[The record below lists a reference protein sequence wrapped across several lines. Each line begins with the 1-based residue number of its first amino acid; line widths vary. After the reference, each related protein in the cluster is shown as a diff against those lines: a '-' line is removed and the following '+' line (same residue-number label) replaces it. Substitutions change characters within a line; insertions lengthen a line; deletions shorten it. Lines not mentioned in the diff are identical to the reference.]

1 MFPDSSCLFRQD
13 ERFIVPCIELRFVE
27 IMSRLADEQTEPL
40 CNGDVRGMEIVA
52 QVSSVWWHIVQIDVN
67 FEILWK
73 AEWKYNLTY
82 LFNIQWISMKIYTL
96 KNQKIQHEKCK
107 RNDQLIIQTIVIEA
121 RMNRLSKFIN
131 EILYDGNILKSRC
144 ETSSRRAWRNT
155 L

>member
-1 MFPDSSCLFRQD
+1 MNIY
-13 ERFIVPCIELRFVE
+13 E
-27 IMSRLADEQTEPL
+27 
-40 CNGDVRGMEIVA
+40 
-52 QVSSVWWHIVQIDVN
+52 
-67 FEILWK
+67 
-73 AEWKYNLTY
+73 NLY
-82 LFNIQWISMKIYTL
+82 FKESK
-96 KNQKIQHEKCK
+96 KCK